1 MSQGPVS
8 ARFVDDLERPQP
20 KAKPWPALLVKRAEL
35 EAQIERLG
43 ALPWPAG
50 GRRRVLISHPDAPAD
65 APGFTPSVRVALEV
79 LKPGERSTP
88 VAHLGGV
95 VGFCI
100 RGTGQVRVADRQM
113 AFDLHDVWSIPSLAP
128 YQHVNDTDETQ
139 VRLMYTHETLL
150 EQMRVPL
157 MGDGDLSSM
166 TFARSPWT
174 EDRDPLADE
183 VFPLSD
189 PAATIRAYEA
199 LVDPRLSAQTPA
211 LWKLAEVRA
220 WLDPQDSLGDAYSGR
235 MVALLA
241 HVSNERTLS
250 TTPTLSAMYGAIPP
264 HVSHKPHRHTATSI
278 VYHFGGGGH
287 SVIGG
292 RKVTWETGDL
302 MLGAPGMAVHFHA
315 CGPIADMAMVV
326 QDNALHL
333 AMDTE
338 IWQEDLREAP
348 ILIGSHAGYRT
359 NRSALEANTA

>member
-8 ARFVDDLERPQP
+8 ARFVDDFDTPQP
-20 KAKPWPALLVKRAEL
+20 NIKPWPALLVKRAEI
-35 EAQIERLG
+35 EAQVERL
-43 ALPWPAG
+43 ASLPWPAG
-50 GRRRVLISHPDAPAD
+50 GRRRVLISHPDAPDA

-79 LKPGERSTP
+79 LLPGERSAP
-88 VAHLGGV
+88 IAHLGAA

-100 RGTGQVRVADRQM
+100 RGTGQAMVADRQLD
-113 AFDLHDVWSIPSLAP
+113 FDLHDVWSIPSLAP
-128 YQHVNDTDETQ
+128 YQHINDSDDIQ
-139 VRLMYTHETLL
+139 VRLMYTHEALL
-150 EQMRVPL
+150 DQMRVPL
-157 MGDGDLSSM
+157 IGEGDLSSM
-166 TFARSPWT
+166 TFEGSPWT
-174 EDRDPLADE
+174 EYRDPLADE
-183 VFPLSD
+183 VFTLSD
-189 PAATIRAYEA
+189 PAATVRSYEA

-241 HVSNERTLS
+241 HASNERTLS

-264 HVSHKPHRHTATSI
+264 HVSHKPHLHTATSI